1 MSFLGLKLWSA
12 CELIRI
18 IKKNCIFVLILKP
31 VQKCTV
37 SNGASARQ
45 LERYI
50 EGNTEKL
57 GDFQRSMSY
66 QKKFTMVEI
75 VVLRE
80 ANHVTGK
87 GEIWKPGDKCN

>member
-45 LERYI
+45 RYI
-50 EGNTEKL
+50 ERKTEKI

-66 QKKFTMVEI
+66 QKKLPMVEI